1 MREPTDR
8 PGTAPTSRQ
17 KKVSDWWSNEAAR
30 HAADGSYMLDW
41 TCSPLIVRVLNRRAT
56 GSEDLN
62 WLQWV
67 KARLPGGKVDLAL
80 SVGCGRGMLERDALD
95 QGLCVRMEGIDI
107 APGAIEIAVRE
118 AGDLPI
124 TYRVADLQKD
134 DLEPLRY
141 DAVFCASTLHHIKDL
156 GHCLEQ
162 ISDSLKDE
170 GVFVLSEYA
179 GPSRFQWE
187 PEQLRRVMDVYS
199 FLPATYRYNV
209 IASGTVFFP
218 ERPGIAE
225 MIEGDPSEAVRAAE
239 MLDIVEWYFERVA
252 RLDTGGTL
260 LNPLLSGIAG
270 NFDTEAALDRS
281 YLLLASLLEEMLIEA
296 GVVTS
301 DFMIDIYRKRP
312 VPLLPPGGLESEA
325 ALCARIADQETELAR
340 LQDERREQG
349 ARYSLLESRYLQ
361 AGKSLEAAG
370 PEERRLQEEIARLR
384 AGGPPVALAAHPADE
399 AGPGAPLAPT
409 GERAMRLFASPDA
422 RAITGAAEGVPVW
435 IQWAAEVIGC
445 RPEGIDPA
453 GGGAQLTF
461 NGERFLVVFELAE
474 SAGPDS
480 AFGER
485 LNACLPE
492 GWALVPERTAG
503 VTPASGRTAGVPP
516 AFPPTVIADTDS
528 APALLLASRCFL
540 AGKIERPDSG
550 DAMAQ
555 CVEDLVHYLV
565 SEASALGLIGPALEV
580 RIYSDRPEPVPEP
593 ERGKDISLLQEAEI
607 SRLESLLRAGDEATA
622 RMERE
627 VGRLEKELARA
638 GASLD
643 ALRRERDILQK
654 PWPLRKAGMWLEARR
669 RARLGL

>member
-1 MREPTDR
+1 VMQEPTDR

-118 AGDLPI
+118 AGDLPV

-134 DLEPLRY
+134 DLEPGRY

-156 GHCLEQ
+156 GHCLAQ

-187 PEQLRRVMDVYS
+187 PGQLRRVMDVYS
-199 FLPATYRYNV
+199 FLPASYRYNV

-225 MIEGDPSEAVRAAE
+225 MVEGDPSEAVRSAE
-239 MLDIVEWYFERVA
+239 MLEVVDWYFERVA

-270 NFDTEAALDRS
+270 NFEVEAPLDSS

-296 GVVTS
+296 GAMTS

-312 VPLLPPGGLESEA
+312 APLLPPGGLEAEA
-325 ALCARIADQETELAR
+325 ALCARVAEQETELAR
-340 LQDERREQG
+340 LQEERREQG
-349 ARYSLLESRYLQ
+349 ASYARLEARYLE

-370 PEERRLQEEIARLR
+370 PEEQWLHEEIARLR
-384 AGGPPVALAAHPADE
+384 ALGPGAAEDTARPADD
-399 AGPGAPLAPT
+399 AGPGAALALT
-409 GERAMRLFASPDA
+409 SEFAMRLFASPDA
-422 RAITGAAEGVPVW
+422 RAITGAAKGVPVW
-435 IQWAAEVIGC
+435 VRWAAEVIGC
-445 RPEGIDPA
+445 RPEDINLTA
-453 GGGAQLTF
+453 GGAQLTR
-461 NGERFLVVFELAE
+461 NGERFLVVLEQGP
-474 SAGPDS
+474 AGLDN

-485 LNACLPE
+485 LGACLPD
-492 GWALVPERTAG
+492 GWALVAG
-503 VTPASGRTAGVPP
+503 DIPPATDRPAGVPP
-516 AFPPTVIADTDS
+516 ASPLTVTADTDS
-528 APALLLASRCFL
+528 APGRLLAGRCFF
-540 AGKIERPDSG
+540 AGRIERPVSG

-555 CVEDLVHYLV
+555 CVEDLVHYVV
-565 SEASALGLIGPALEV
+565 SEASALGLAGPAVEAK
-580 RIYSDRPEPVPEP
+580 IYSDRADPTPEP
-593 ERGKDISLLQEAEI
+593 EREKDISVLQEAEI
-607 SRLESLLRAGDEATA
+607 SRLEALLRAGDEATA
-622 RMERE
+622 RMEPE

-654 PWPLRKAGMWLEARR
+654 PWPLRKAGMWLEAKRR
-669 RARLGL
+669 SRLGL